1 MSYTRT
7 KHVLLLL
14 LFTEVVPTDDMRS
27 PAPTIGHPTH
37 LIYFLDGRSVGRSA
51 CTEKIG

>member
-7 KHVLLLL
+7 KHVLLL

-27 PAPTIGHPTH
+27 PAPTIGHPNN
-37 LIYFLDGRSVGRSA
+37 LIYFLDGRSVGRLA